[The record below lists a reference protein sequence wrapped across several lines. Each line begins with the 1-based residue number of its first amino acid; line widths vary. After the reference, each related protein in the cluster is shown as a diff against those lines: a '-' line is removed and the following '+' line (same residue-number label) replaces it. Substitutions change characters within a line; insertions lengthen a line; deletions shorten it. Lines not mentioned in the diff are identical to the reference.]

1 MNLNL
6 STAISIEDGIGELE
20 FPQALKRDL
29 LMSTIHCRNIYFPA
43 NPSAKNEGFF
53 IVCDGSYHI
62 TQSGVERKN
71 ILAAF
76 QNKRK
81 ANIIS
86 FPDQKLHIV
95 APKDRLRIEIV
106 NSKGELQKV
115 SALATFDIAGSVNNN
130 LLVI

>member
-1 MNLNL
+1 MNLNVF
-6 STAISIEDGIGELE
+6 TAISIEDGIGKLE

-29 LMSTIHCRNIYFPA
+29 LMSTIHCQNIYFPA
-43 NPSAKNEGFF
+43 NPSAKNEVFF

-76 QNKRK
+76 QNKRT

-86 FPDQKLHIV
+86 FLSLIHISE
-95 APKDRLRIEIV
+95 PTRPY
-106 NSKGELQKV
+106 
-115 SALATFDIAGSVNNN
+115 
-130 LLVI
+130 